1 MKDPDIPVTDDH
13 MHIDP
18 ANGRGVE
25 AALDFRRSGGTHL
38 FLVSKPSWSHGV
50 APRSGDDFAVVFEET
65 LRTAAAIRE
74 RGLVVYPVL
83 GVHPAEISRLSGR
96 MTVDEAARVMEEGL
110 SLAGAYVAD
119 GKAVALKSG
128 RPHYEASPEEMD
140 ASNRVLAHALG
151 CAADAGCA
159 LQIHAESGPCAD
171 VVEMARDAGMDPGR
185 VVKHYAVP
193 GTPLT
198 PSFIATHDAIPEL
211 CREGVSF
218 MMESDYMDDE
228 SRPGAVI
235 GPRSVPRVTFRLL
248 REGQIT
254 VDDAWRIHADTPE
267 KVYGVEISAGEKRL

>member
-1 MKDPDIPVTDDH
+1 MKYPEIPVTDDH

-18 ANGRGVE
+18 VHGRGVE

-50 APRSGDDFAVVFEET
+50 TPRSGRDFTAVFDET
-65 LRTAAAIRE
+65 LRTAAVIRE

-83 GVHPAEISRLSGR
+83 GVHPAEISRLSRR
-96 MTVDEAARVMEEGL
+96 MTVDEAAGVMEQGL
-110 SLAGAYVAD
+110 SLACEYVMD

-140 ASNRVLAHALG
+140 ASNRVLSHALR

-159 LQIHAESGPCAD
+159 IQIHAESGPCAD
-171 VVEMARDAGMDPGR
+171 VVEMARDAGLDPAR

-198 PSFIATHDAIPEL
+198 PSFIATHEAIPDL
-211 CREGVSF
+211 CRQGEPF
-218 MMESDYMDDE
+218 MMESDYMDDG

-248 REGQIT
+248 REGRIT
-254 VDDAWRIHADTPE
+254 TEDACRIHADTPGQ
-267 KVYGVEISAGEKRL
+267 VYGVEISIG